1 MIRNRRRGI
10 IANYQTEGATRLCVR
25 NIGCDKDNIDDV
37 MVRILFWGLPKPS
50 LPLFNSFLLV
60 NLVR

>member
-1 MIRNRRRGI
+1 MVFGE
-10 IANYQTEGATRLCVR
+10 AVEGDITLFGR
-25 NIGCDKDNIDDV
+25 NIGCDKDNIDDA
-37 MVRILFWGLPKPS
+37 MVKILFWGLPKPS

>member
-1 MIRNRRRGI
+1 MI
-10 IANYQTEGATRLCVR
+10 AHYQTEGDPRMCGR